1 MESTREGVCVCW
13 GGGGGEGGRGGEHI
27 NLKRWV
33 GMSESEVWKAQER
46 VGSGG

>member
-13 GGGGGEGGRGGEHI
+13 GGGRGGGGEGGEHI
-27 NLKRWV
+27 NLK
-33 GMSESEVWKAQER
+33 GMSESEVGKAQER